1 MSTPSSNFNLGI
13 NFGVQPQ
20 KGNIMMGGYPAQG
33 QWHGNN
39 QFQQQQQNNQLGG
52 ISFF

>member
-13 NFGVQPQ
+13 NFGGQPQ
-20 KGNIMMGGYPAQG
+20 SGNIMMGGYPSQG
-33 QWHGNN
+33 QWHG
-39 QFQQQQQNNQLGG
+39 QQQQFQKPNQQLGG